1 MLRGGGVALPQA
13 GFEASYIADVAE
25 YTGTDPVDTT
35 FAVSYVG
42 GSVVVSSTTVF
53 QEDAPAKAFAAAIA
67 GETISDVFPTSV
79 SVSPGVPAG
88 REDQRTGRRAR
99 EDQRTER
106 RALSSCTAYPRKSLQ
121 RL

>member
-53 QEDAPAKAFAAAIA
+53 EANTTMDADAFASAMAADA
-67 GETISDVFPTSV
+67 TAVFPTLGAV
-79 SVSPGVPAG
+79 SHW
-88 REDQRTGRRAR
+88 EQ
-99 EDQRTER
+99 
-106 RALSSCTAYPRKSLQ
+106 
-121 RL
+121 